1 MLLLIV
7 YYFKFCSLK
16 ILGGVILTESIH
28 LSLDTMGGD
37 HAPEIVIEGAAQ
49 SKIRY
54 PNLKFSFF
62 GENDKINPIINSLE
76 ILRNSNVIHTDQIID
91 ANEKPSIAVRKG
103 KNSSMGMAIQLVK
116 SGKADAL
123 VSAGNTG
130 ALMAMTKLI
139 LRPMDGITRPAIAA
153 YFPTIVG
160 ESCMLDLGANIECDA
175 QNLVQF
181 AFMGQAFANIV
192 MGIKNPSISLLNIGE
207 EEQKGLD
214 YIKEA
219 SKILYSLDKQINYI
233 GFIEGDKI
241 AQGMADVIIAD
252 GFSGNIS
259 LKTAEGTALL
269 VTSYLKK
276 ALKSSLSSKIGYLFA
291 KKAINN
297 FRLQMDPR
305 KYNGAVFLGLNGI
318 AVKSHGGTDA
328 FGFAN
333 AICVAVD
340 MVRYNFISDLQNK
353 ISKIEYT
360 L

>member
-1 MLLLIV
+1 
-7 YYFKFCSLK
+7 
-16 ILGGVILTESIH
+16 
-28 LSLDTMGGD
+28 MGGD
-37 HAPEIVIEGAAQ
+37 NAPQIIVDGAAQ
-49 SKIRY
+49 TKIRHPY
-54 PNLKFSFF
+54 VKFSFF
-62 GENDKINPIINSLE
+62 GNKIKLLPLINSSELLKESE
-76 ILRNSNVIHTDQIID
+76 IVHTEEFVD

-103 KNSSMGMAIQLVK
+103 RNSSMGMAIQSVK
-116 SGKADAL
+116 SGKADAI

-130 ALMAMTKLI
+130 ALMAMAKLF
-139 LRPMDGITRPAIAA
+139 LRPIEGINRPAIAA
-153 YFPTIVG
+153 YFPTITG
-160 ESCMLDLGANIECDA
+160 ESCMLDLGANIDCDA
-175 QNLVQF
+175 KNLVQF

-192 MGIKNPSISLLNIGE
+192 MGVDNPSISLLNIGE

-219 SKILYSLDKQINYI
+219 SQILSDLKSQINYA

-241 AQGMADVIIAD
+241 AQGISDVIIAD
-252 GFSGNIS
+252 GFSGNVS

-276 ALKSSLSSKIGYLFA
+276 ALSSSLSSKIGYLFA

-305 KYNGAVFLGLNGI
+305 KYNGAVFLGLNAV

-340 MVRYNFISDLQNK
+340 MVKYNFIHDLKNK
-353 ISKIEYT
+353 ISKIN
-360 L
+360 LSL

>member
-1 MLLLIV
+1 
-7 YYFKFCSLK
+7 
-16 ILGGVILTESIH
+16 
-28 LSLDTMGGD
+28 MGGD
-37 HAPEIVIEGAAQ
+37 NAPQIIVDGAAQ
-49 SKIRY
+49 TKIRHPY
-54 PNLKFSFF
+54 VKFSFF
-62 GENDKINPIINSLE
+62 GNKIKLLPLINSSEVLKESE
-76 ILRNSNVIHTDQIID
+76 IVHTEEFVD

-103 KNSSMGMAIQLVK
+103 RNSSMGMAIQSVK
-116 SGKADAL
+116 TGKADAI

-130 ALMAMTKLI
+130 ALMAMAKLF
-139 LRPMDGITRPAIAA
+139 LRPIEGINRPAIAA
-153 YFPTIVG
+153 YFPTITG
-160 ESCMLDLGANIECDA
+160 ESCMLDLGANIDCDA
-175 QNLVQF
+175 KNLVQF

-192 MGIKNPSISLLNIGE
+192 MGVDNPSISLLNIGE

-219 SKILYSLDKQINYI
+219 SQILSDLKSQINYA

-241 AQGMADVIIAD
+241 AQGISDVIIAD
-252 GFSGNIS
+252 GFSGNVS

-276 ALKSSLSSKIGYLFA
+276 ALSSSLSSKIGYLFA

-305 KYNGAVFLGLNGI
+305 KYNGAVFLGLNAV

-340 MVRYNFISDLQNK
+340 MVKYNFIHDLKNK
-353 ISKIEYT
+353 ISKIN
-360 L
+360 LSL

>member
-1 MLLLIV
+1 
-7 YYFKFCSLK
+7 
-16 ILGGVILTESIH
+16 
-28 LSLDTMGGD
+28 MGGD
-37 HAPEIVIEGAAQ
+37 KAPQIIVDGATQ
-49 SKIRY
+49 TKIRHPY
-54 PNLKFSFF
+54 VKFSFY
-62 GENDKINPIINSLE
+62 GNKIKLLPLIGSSEVLKESE
-76 ILRNSNVIHTDQIID
+76 IVHTDEFID
-91 ANEKPSIAVRKG
+91 PNEKPSIAVRKG
-103 KNSSMGMAIQLVK
+103 RNSSMGMAIQSVK
-116 SGKADAL
+116 SGKADAI

-130 ALMAMTKLI
+130 ALMAMAKLF
-139 LRPMDGITRPAIAA
+139 LRPIEGINRPAIAA
-153 YFPTIVG
+153 YFPTITG
-160 ESCMLDLGANIECDA
+160 ESCMLDLGANIDCDA
-175 QNLVQF
+175 KNLVQF

-192 MGIKNPSISLLNIGE
+192 MGVDNPSISLLNIGE

-219 SKILYSLDKQINYI
+219 SQILSDLKSQINYA

-241 AQGMADVIIAD
+241 AQGISDVIIAD
-252 GFSGNIS
+252 GFSGNVS

-276 ALKSSLSSKIGYLFA
+276 ALSSSLSSKIGYLFA

-305 KYNGAVFLGLNGI
+305 KYNGAVFLGLNAV

-340 MVRYNFISDLQNK
+340 MVKYNFIHDLKNK
-353 ISKIEYT
+353 ISKIN
-360 L
+360 LSL

>member
-1 MLLLIV
+1 
-7 YYFKFCSLK
+7 
-16 ILGGVILTESIH
+16 
-28 LSLDTMGGD
+28 
-37 HAPEIVIEGAAQ
+37 
-49 SKIRY
+49 
-54 PNLKFSFF
+54 
-62 GENDKINPIINSLE
+62 
-76 ILRNSNVIHTDQIID
+76 
-91 ANEKPSIAVRKG
+91 
-103 KNSSMGMAIQLVK
+103 MAIQSVK
-116 SGKADAL
+116 SGKADAI

-130 ALMAMTKLI
+130 ALMAMAKLF
-139 LRPMDGITRPAIAA
+139 LRPIEGINRPAIAA
-153 YFPTIVG
+153 YFPTITG
-160 ESCMLDLGANIECDA
+160 ESCMLDLGANIDCDA
-175 QNLVQF
+175 KNLVQF

-192 MGIKNPSISLLNIGE
+192 MGVDNPSISLLNIGE

-219 SKILYSLDKQINYI
+219 SQILSDLKSQINYA

-241 AQGMADVIIAD
+241 AQGISDVIIAD

-276 ALKSSLSSKIGYLFA
+276 ALSSSLSSKIGYLLA

-305 KYNGAVFLGLNGI
+305 KYNGAVFLGLNAV

-340 MVRYNFISDLQNK
+340 MVKYNFIHDLKNK
-353 ISKIEYT
+353 ISKIN
-360 L
+360 LSL

>member
-1 MLLLIV
+1 M
-7 YYFKFCSLK
+7 
-16 ILGGVILTESIH
+16 TQSIH
-28 LSLDTMGGD
+28 LSLDAMGGD
-37 HAPEIVIEGAAQ
+37 YAPQIVIEGAAQ

-62 GENDKINPIINSLE
+62 GNKDKIIPLINSLE

-116 SGKADAL
+116 SGKADAI

-130 ALMAMTKLI
+130 ALMAMSKLI

-160 ESCMLDLGANIECDA
+160 ESCMLDLGANIECDEK
-175 QNLVQF
+175 NLVQF

-219 SKILYSLDKQINYI
+219 SKILYSLDKQINYK

-276 ALKSSLSSKIGYLFA
+276 ALTSSLSSKIGYLFA

-333 AICVAVD
+333 AIGVAVD
-340 MVRYNFISDLQNK
+340 MVRYNFISDLKNK
-353 ISKIEYT
+353 ISKIEYR

>member
-1 MLLLIV
+1 
-7 YYFKFCSLK
+7 
-16 ILGGVILTESIH
+16 
-28 LSLDTMGGD
+28 MGGD
-37 HAPEIVIEGAAQ
+37 KAPQIIVDGATQ
-49 SKIRY
+49 TKIRHPY
-54 PNLKFSFF
+54 VKFSFY
-62 GENDKINPIINSLE
+62 GNKTKLLPLISSSEALKESE
-76 ILRNSNVIHTDQIID
+76 IVHTDEFID

-103 KNSSMGMAIQLVK
+103 RNSSMGMAIQSVK
-116 SGKADAL
+116 SGKADAI

-130 ALMAMTKLI
+130 ALMAMAKLF
-139 LRPMDGITRPAIAA
+139 LRPIEGINRPAIAA
-153 YFPTIVG
+153 YFPTITG
-160 ESCMLDLGANIECDA
+160 ESCMLDLGANIDCDA
-175 QNLVQF
+175 KNLVQF

-192 MGIKNPSISLLNIGE
+192 MGVDNPSISLLNIGE

-219 SKILYSLDKQINYI
+219 SQILSDLKSQINYA

-241 AQGMADVIIAD
+241 AQGVSDVIIAD
-252 GFSGNIS
+252 GFSGNVS

-276 ALKSSLSSKIGYLFA
+276 ALSSSLSSKIGYLFA

-305 KYNGAVFLGLNGI
+305 KYNGAVFLGLNAV

-340 MVRYNFISDLQNK
+340 MVKYNFIHDLKNK
-353 ISKIEYT
+353 ISKIN
-360 L
+360 LSL

>member
-1 MLLLIV
+1 MT
-7 YYFKFCSLK
+7 K
-16 ILGGVILTESIH
+16 SIH
-28 LSLDTMGGD
+28 LSLDAMGGD
-37 HAPEIVIEGAAQ
+37 NAPQIIVDGATQ
-49 SKIRY
+49 TKIRHPY
-54 PNLKFSFF
+54 VKFSFY
-62 GENDKINPIINSLE
+62 GNKLKLLPLISSSEVLKESE
-76 ILRNSNVIHTDQIID
+76 IVHTDEFID

-103 KNSSMGMAIQLVK
+103 RNSSMGMAIQSVK
-116 SGKADAL
+116 SGKADAI

-130 ALMAMTKLI
+130 ALMAMAKLF
-139 LRPMDGITRPAIAA
+139 LRPIEGINRPAIAA
-153 YFPTIVG
+153 YFPTITG
-160 ESCMLDLGANIECDA
+160 ESCMLDLGANIDCDA
-175 QNLVQF
+175 KNLVQF

-192 MGIKNPSISLLNIGE
+192 MGVDNPSISLLNIGE

-219 SKILYSLDKQINYI
+219 SQILSDLKSQINYA

-241 AQGMADVIIAD
+241 AQGISDVIIAD
-252 GFSGNIS
+252 GFSGNVS

-276 ALKSSLSSKIGYLFA
+276 ALSSSLSSKIGYLFA

-305 KYNGAVFLGLNGI
+305 KYNGAVFLGLNAV

-340 MVRYNFISDLQNK
+340 MVKYNFIHDLKNK
-353 ISKIEYT
+353 ISKIN
-360 L
+360 LSL

>member
-1 MLLLIV
+1 MT
-7 YYFKFCSLK
+7 KH
-16 ILGGVILTESIH
+16 IH
-28 LSLDTMGGD
+28 LSLDAMGGD
-37 HAPEIVIEGAAQ
+37 YAPDIIIEGAAQ

-54 PNLKFSFF
+54 PNLIFSFF
-62 GENDKINPIINSLE
+62 GNKEQIVPLINSFKILE
-76 ILRNSNVIHTDQIID
+76 NSNVIHTNEIIE
-91 ANEKPSIAVRKG
+91 ANDKPSVAVRKG

-130 ALMAMTKLI
+130 ALMAMTKLL

-153 YFPTIVG
+153 YFPTIMG
-160 ESCMLDLGANIECDA
+160 ESCMLDLGANIECDTK
-175 QNLVQF
+175 NLVQF

-192 MGIKNPSISLLNIGE
+192 MGIKNPTISLLNIGE

-219 SKILYSLDKQINYI
+219 SKILISLNRQINYK

-252 GFSGNIS
+252 GFSGNVS

-276 ALKSSLSSKIGYLFA
+276 ALSSSIFSKIGYLFA
-291 KKAINN
+291 KRAISD

-333 AICVAVD
+333 AIGVAVD
-340 MVRYNFISDLQNK
+340 MVRYDFISNLKDK
-353 ISKIEYT
+353 INKIEYS

>member
-1 MLLLIV
+1 M
-7 YYFKFCSLK
+7 KK
-16 ILGGVILTESIH
+16 PIH
-28 LSLDTMGGD
+28 LSLDAMGGD
-37 HAPEIVIEGAAQ
+37 DAPEIIVNGAAQ
-49 SKIRY
+49 SKIRH

-62 GENDKINPIINSLE
+62 GDKNKLTPLISSLSILENSII
-76 ILRNSNVIHTDQIID
+76 VHTNEIID

-103 KNSSMGMAIQLVK
+103 KNSSMGMAIQSVK
-116 SGKADAL
+116 SGDTDAI

-130 ALMAMTKLI
+130 ALMAMTKLF
-139 LRPMDGITRPAIAA
+139 LRPIEGISRPAIAA
-153 YFPTIVG
+153 YFPTIKG

-175 QNLVQF
+175 KNLVQF

-192 MGIKNPSISLLNIGE
+192 MGIDDPSITLLNIGE

-219 SKILYSLDKQINYI
+219 SQILFNLRNQINYK

-241 AQGMADVIIAD
+241 AQGMSDVIITD
-252 GFSGNIS
+252 GFVGNVS
-259 LKTAEGTALL
+259 LKTAEGTARL

-276 ALKSSLSSKIGYLFA
+276 AFSSSLSSKIGYFFA
-291 KKAINN
+291 RRAIND
-297 FRLQMDPR
+297 FKLQMDPR

-340 MVRYNFISDLQNK
+340 MVEYNFISDLKNK
-353 ISKIEYT
+353 ISGLEINI
-360 L
+360 

>member
-1 MLLLIV
+1 MT
-7 YYFKFCSLK
+7 KH
-16 ILGGVILTESIH
+16 IH
-28 LSLDTMGGD
+28 LSLYAIGGD
-37 HAPEIVIEGAAQ
+37 YAPDIIIEGAAQ

-54 PNLKFSFF
+54 PNLIFSFF
-62 GENDKINPIINSLE
+62 GNKEKIIPLINSFK
-76 ILRNSNVIHTDQIID
+76 ILDNSNVIHTNEIIE
-91 ANEKPSIAVRKG
+91 ANDKPSVALRKG

-130 ALMAMTKLI
+130 ALMAMSKLL

-160 ESCMLDLGANIECDA
+160 ESCMLDLGANIECDTK
-175 QNLVQF
+175 NLVQF

-192 MGIKNPSISLLNIGE
+192 MGIKNPTISLLNIGE

-219 SKILYSLDKQINYI
+219 SKILISLDKQINYK

-252 GFSGNIS
+252 GFSGNVS

-276 ALKSSLSSKIGYLFA
+276 ALSSSIFSKIGYLFA
-291 KKAINN
+291 KRAISD

-333 AICVAVD
+333 AIGVAVD
-340 MVRYNFISDLQNK
+340 MVRYDFITNLKDK
-353 ISKIEYT
+353 INKIEYS

>member
-1 MLLLIV
+1 MIENNKNQIILAIDTYGADGGESVVIDGCDYIANQLNVFFIFVGNKSLITPLIN
-7 YYFKFCSLK
+7 K
-16 ILGGVILTESIH
+16 
-28 LSLDTMGGD
+28 
-37 HAPEIVIEGAAQ
+37 
-49 SKIRY
+49 SK
-54 PNLKFSFF
+54 NLKSY
-62 GENDKINPIINSLE
+62 NIINTLDYIEANTKGSDA
-76 ILRNSNVIHTDQIID
+76 LRSGK
-91 ANEKPSIAVRKG
+91 ESSMRIAVD
-103 KNSSMGMAIQLVK
+103 LVK
-116 SGKADAL
+116 EGKADA
-123 VSAGNTG
+123 VISAGNTG
-130 ALMAMTKLI
+130 ALLAISYIVLRTIDGISRPAMT
-139 LRPMDGITRPAIAA
+139 A
-153 YFPTIVG
+153 YFPTMKG
-160 ESCMLDLGANIECDA
+160 ETAMLDLGANIECDEK
-175 QNLVQF
+175 NLVQF

-192 MGIKNPSISLLNIGE
+192 MGIKDPSVSLLNIGE

-219 SKILYSLDKQINYI
+219 SKILYTLDKQINYK

-333 AICVAVD
+333 AIGVAVD
-340 MVRYNFISDLQNK
+340 MVRYNFISDLKNK
-353 ISKIEYT
+353 INKIEYR

>member
-1 MLLLIV
+1 
-7 YYFKFCSLK
+7 
-16 ILGGVILTESIH
+16 LTKSIR
-28 LSLDTMGGD
+28 LSLDAMGGD
-37 HAPEIVIEGAAQ
+37 NAPQIIVDGAAQ
-49 SKIRY
+49 TKIRHPY
-54 PNLKFSFF
+54 VKFSFF
-62 GENDKINPIINSLE
+62 GNKIKLLPLINSSEVLKESE
-76 ILRNSNVIHTDQIID
+76 IVHTDEFVD

-103 KNSSMGMAIQLVK
+103 RNSSMGMAIQSVK
-116 SGKADAL
+116 SGKADAI

-130 ALMAMTKLI
+130 ALMAMAKLF
-139 LRPMDGITRPAIAA
+139 LRPIEGINRPAIAA
-153 YFPTIVG
+153 YFPTITG
-160 ESCMLDLGANIECDA
+160 ESCMLDLGANIDCDA
-175 QNLVQF
+175 KNLVQF

-192 MGIKNPSISLLNIGE
+192 MGVDNPSISLLNIGE

-219 SKILYSLDKQINYI
+219 SQILSDLKSQINYA

-241 AQGMADVIIAD
+241 AQGISDVIIAD
-252 GFSGNIS
+252 GFSGNVS

-276 ALKSSLSSKIGYLFA
+276 ALSSSLSSKIGYLFA

-305 KYNGAVFLGLNGI
+305 KYNGAVFLGLNAV
-318 AVKSHGGTDA
+318 AVKSHGGTDG

-340 MVRYNFISDLQNK
+340 MVKYNFIHDLKNK
-353 ISKIEYT
+353 ISKIN
-360 L
+360 LSL

>member
-1 MLLLIV
+1 
-7 YYFKFCSLK
+7 
-16 ILGGVILTESIH
+16 LTKSIR
-28 LSLDTMGGD
+28 LSLDAMGGD
-37 HAPEIVIEGAAQ
+37 NAPQIIVDGAAQ
-49 SKIRY
+49 TKIRHPY
-54 PNLKFSFF
+54 VKFSFF
-62 GENDKINPIINSLE
+62 GNKIKLLPLINSSEVLKESE
-76 ILRNSNVIHTDQIID
+76 IVHTDEFVD

-103 KNSSMGMAIQLVK
+103 RNSSMGMAIQSVK
-116 SGKADAL
+116 SGKADAI

-130 ALMAMTKLI
+130 ALMAMAKLF
-139 LRPMDGITRPAIAA
+139 LRPIEGINRPAIAA
-153 YFPTIVG
+153 YFPTITG
-160 ESCMLDLGANIECDA
+160 ESCMLDLGANIDCDA
-175 QNLVQF
+175 KNLVQF

-192 MGIKNPSISLLNIGE
+192 MGVDNPSISLLNIGE

-219 SKILYSLDKQINYI
+219 SQILSDLKSQINYA

-241 AQGMADVIIAD
+241 AQGISDVIIAD
-252 GFSGNIS
+252 GFSGNVS

-276 ALKSSLSSKIGYLFA
+276 ALSSSLSSKIGYLFA

-305 KYNGAVFLGLNGI
+305 KYNGAVFLGLNAV

-340 MVRYNFISDLQNK
+340 MVKYNFIHDLKNK
-353 ISKIEYT
+353 ISKIN
-360 L
+360 LSL

>member
-1 MLLLIV
+1 
-7 YYFKFCSLK
+7 
-16 ILGGVILTESIH
+16 
-28 LSLDTMGGD
+28 MGGD
-37 HAPEIVIEGAAQ
+37 YAPDIIIEGAAQ

-54 PNLKFSFF
+54 PNLIFSFF
-62 GENDKINPIINSLE
+62 GNKDKIIPLINSYNVLE
-76 ILRNSNVIHTDQIID
+76 GSSVIHTSEIIKAD
-91 ANEKPSIAVRKG
+91 EKPSVAVRKG
-103 KNSSMGMAIQLVK
+103 KNSSMGMAIELVK

-130 ALMAMTKLI
+130 ALMAMTKLL

-175 QNLVQF
+175 KNLVQF

-192 MGIKNPSISLLNIGE
+192 MGIKNPTISLLNIGE

-219 SKILYSLDKQINYI
+219 SKILISLDKQINYK

-252 GFSGNIS
+252 GFSGNVS

-276 ALKSSLSSKIGYLFA
+276 ALSSSIFSKIGYLFA
-291 KKAINN
+291 KRAIND

-333 AICVAVD
+333 AIGVAVD
-340 MVRYNFISDLQNK
+340 MVRYNFISNLKNK
-353 ISKIEYT
+353 INKIEYS

>member
-1 MLLLIV
+1 MT
-7 YYFKFCSLK
+7 KP
-16 ILGGVILTESIH
+16 IH
-28 LSLDTMGGD
+28 LSLDAMGGD
-37 HAPEIVIEGAAQ
+37 NAPEIVINGAAQ

-54 PNLKFSFF
+54 PHLTYTFF
-62 GENDKINPIINSLE
+62 GNKDKLLPLIKSQEILNNSNIIHTNEIISSNDKPSLA
-76 ILRNSNVIHTDQIID
+76 I
-91 ANEKPSIAVRKG
+91 RKG
-103 KNSSMGMAIQLVK
+103 KNSSMGMAIQSVK
-116 SGKADAL
+116 SGKADGL

-130 ALMAMTKLI
+130 ALMAMSKLI
-139 LRPMDGITRPAIAA
+139 LRPMEGITRPAIVA

-175 QNLVQF
+175 KNLVQF

-192 MGIKNPSISLLNIGE
+192 MGIKDPTISLLNIGE

-219 SKILYSLDKQINYI
+219 SKILISLKKQINYK

-241 AQGMADVIIAD
+241 AQGYADVIIAD

-276 ALKSSLSSKIGYLFA
+276 TLSSSLSAKIGYLFA

-318 AVKSHGGTDA
+318 AVKSHGGTDS

-333 AICVAVD
+333 AIGVAVD
-340 MVRYNFISDLQNK
+340 MVRYNFISDLRNK
-353 ISKIEYT
+353 INKIEYS

>member
-1 MLLLIV
+1 MN
-7 YYFKFCSLK
+7 K
-16 ILGGVILTESIH
+16 SIH
-28 LSLDTMGGD
+28 LSLDAMGGD
-37 HAPEIVIEGAAQ
+37 NAPRIVVEGAAQ
-49 SKIRY
+49 SKIRH
-54 PNLKFSFF
+54 PNIKFSFF
-62 GENDKINPIINSLE
+62 GNKNKLSTLINSQSILKNSE
-76 ILRNSNVIHTDQIID
+76 IIHTDDTID

-103 KNSSMGMAIQLVK
+103 RNSSMGMAIQSVK
-116 SGKADAL
+116 SGYTDAI

-130 ALMAMTKLI
+130 ALMAMTKLF
-139 LRPMDGITRPAIAA
+139 LRPIEGISRPAIAA
-153 YFPTIVG
+153 YFPTING

-175 QNLVQF
+175 KNLVQF
-181 AFMGQAFANIV
+181 AFMGQAFATVV
-192 MGIKNPSISLLNIGE
+192 MGINNPSISLLNIGE

-219 SKILYSLDKQINYI
+219 SQILSELRDQINYT

-241 AQGMADVIIAD
+241 AKGISDVIIAD

-276 ALKSSLSSKIGYLFA
+276 AFSSSLSSKIGYFFA
-291 KKAINN
+291 KKSIGD
-297 FRLQMDPR
+297 FKLQMDPR

-340 MVRYNFISDLQNK
+340 MVKYNYIHDLKNK
-353 ISKIEYT
+353 ISKIS
-360 L
+360 LSI

>member
-1 MLLLIV
+1 
-7 YYFKFCSLK
+7 
-16 ILGGVILTESIH
+16 
-28 LSLDTMGGD
+28 MGGD
-37 HAPEIVIEGAAQ
+37 NAPQIIVDGAAQ
-49 SKIRY
+49 TKIRHPY
-54 PNLKFSFF
+54 VKFSFF
-62 GENDKINPIINSLE
+62 GNKIKLLPLISSSEVLKESE
-76 ILRNSNVIHTDQIID
+76 IVHTEEFID

-103 KNSSMGMAIQLVK
+103 RNSSMGMAIQSVK
-116 SGKADAL
+116 SGKADAI

-130 ALMAMTKLI
+130 ALMAMAKLF
-139 LRPMDGITRPAIAA
+139 LRPIEGINRPAIAA
-153 YFPTIVG
+153 YFPTITG
-160 ESCMLDLGANIECDA
+160 ESCMLDLGANIDCDA
-175 QNLVQF
+175 KNLVQF

-192 MGIKNPSISLLNIGE
+192 MGVDNPSISLLNIGE

-219 SKILYSLDKQINYI
+219 SQILSDLKSQINYA

-241 AQGMADVIIAD
+241 AQGISDVIIAD
-252 GFSGNIS
+252 GFSGNVS

-276 ALKSSLSSKIGYLFA
+276 ALSSSLSSKIGYLFA

-305 KYNGAVFLGLNGI
+305 KYNGAVFLGLNAV

-340 MVRYNFISDLQNK
+340 MVKYNFIHDLKDK
-353 ISKIEYT
+353 ISKIN
-360 L
+360 LSI

>member
-1 MLLLIV
+1 
-7 YYFKFCSLK
+7 
-16 ILGGVILTESIH
+16 
-28 LSLDTMGGD
+28 MGGD
-37 HAPEIVIEGAAQ
+37 YAPKIVVDGAAQ
-49 SKIRY
+49 SKVRY

-62 GENDKINPIINSLE
+62 GDKE
-76 ILRNSNVIHTDQIID
+76 ILLPLINNQELLNNSNIIHTTEIID
-91 ANEKPSIAVRKG
+91 SNEKPSIALRKG

-130 ALMAMTKLI
+130 ALMAMTKLM

-160 ESCMLDLGANIECDA
+160 ESCMLDLGANIDCDSK
-175 QNLVQF
+175 NLVQF

-192 MGIKNPSISLLNIGE
+192 MGIKDPTISLLNIGE

-219 SKILYSLDKQINYI
+219 SKILISLKKKINYN

-241 AQGMADVIIAD
+241 AKGMADVIIAD
-252 GFSGNIS
+252 GFSGNVS

-276 ALKSSLSSKIGYLFA
+276 ALSSSFSSKIGYWFA

-328 FGFAN
+328 YGFAN
-333 AICVAVD
+333 AIGVAVD
-340 MVRYNFISDLQNK
+340 MVRYDFISNLKNK
-353 ISKIEYT
+353 ISKIEYN

>member
-1 MLLLIV
+1 MT
-7 YYFKFCSLK
+7 KH
-16 ILGGVILTESIH
+16 IH
-28 LSLDTMGGD
+28 LSLDAMGGD
-37 HAPEIVIEGAAQ
+37 YAPDIIIEGAAQ

-54 PNLKFSFF
+54 PNLIFSFF
-62 GENDKINPIINSLE
+62 GNKDKIIPLINSYNVLE
-76 ILRNSNVIHTDQIID
+76 GSSVIHTSEIIKAD
-91 ANEKPSIAVRKG
+91 EKPSVAVRKG
-103 KNSSMGMAIQLVK
+103 KNSSMGMAIELVK

-130 ALMAMTKLI
+130 ALMAMTKLL

-175 QNLVQF
+175 KNLVQF

-192 MGIKNPSISLLNIGE
+192 MGIKNPTISLLNIGE

-219 SKILYSLDKQINYI
+219 SKILISLDKQINYK

-252 GFSGNIS
+252 GFSGNVS

-276 ALKSSLSSKIGYLFA
+276 ALSSSIFSKIGYLFA
-291 KKAINN
+291 KRAIND

-333 AICVAVD
+333 AIGVAVD
-340 MVRYNFISDLQNK
+340 MVRYNFISNLKNK
-353 ISKIEYT
+353 INKIEYS

>member
-1 MLLLIV
+1 MT
-7 YYFKFCSLK
+7 K
-16 ILGGVILTESIH
+16 SIH
-28 LSLDTMGGD
+28 LSLDAMGGD
-37 HAPEIVIEGAAQ
+37 NAPQIIVDGAAQ
-49 SKIRY
+49 SKIRHPY
-54 PNLKFSFF
+54 LKFSFF
-62 GENDKINPIINSLE
+62 GNKYKLLPLISSLE
-76 ILRNSNVIHTDQIID
+76 SLKESEIIHTDETID

-103 KNSSMGMAIQLVK
+103 GNSSMGMAIKSVK
-116 SGKADAL
+116 SGKADAI

-130 ALMAMTKLI
+130 ALMAMAKLF
-139 LRPMDGITRPAIAA
+139 LRPIEGINRPAIAA
-153 YFPTIVG
+153 YFPTIKG

-175 QNLVQF
+175 KNLVQF

-192 MGIKNPSISLLNIGE
+192 MGVDNPSISLLNIGE

-219 SKILYSLDKQINYI
+219 SKILSSFKSQINYT

-241 AQGMADVIIAD
+241 AQGVSDVIIAD
-252 GFSGNIS
+252 GFIGNVS

-276 ALKSSLSSKIGYLFA
+276 ALSSSLSSKIGYLFA
-291 KKAINN
+291 KKAIKD

-305 KYNGAVFLGLNGI
+305 KYNGAVFLGLNAI

-340 MVRYNFISDLQNK
+340 MVKYNFIHDLKNK
-353 ISKIEYT
+353 ISKIN
-360 L
+360 LGM

>member
-1 MLLLIV
+1 MT
-7 YYFKFCSLK
+7 K
-16 ILGGVILTESIH
+16 SIH
-28 LSLDTMGGD
+28 LSLDAMGGD
-37 HAPEIVIEGAAQ
+37 NAPQIIVDGAAQ
-49 SKIRY
+49 TKIRHPY
-54 PNLKFSFF
+54 VKFSFF
-62 GENDKINPIINSLE
+62 GNKIKLLPLISSSEVLKESE
-76 ILRNSNVIHTDQIID
+76 IVHTDEFID

-103 KNSSMGMAIQLVK
+103 RNSSMGMAIQSVK
-116 SGKADAL
+116 SGKADAI

-130 ALMAMTKLI
+130 ALMAMAKLF
-139 LRPMDGITRPAIAA
+139 LRPIEGINRPAIAA
-153 YFPTIVG
+153 YFPTITG
-160 ESCMLDLGANIECDA
+160 ESCMLDLGANIDCDA
-175 QNLVQF
+175 KNLVQF

-192 MGIKNPSISLLNIGE
+192 MGVDNPSISLLNIGE

-219 SKILYSLDKQINYI
+219 SQILSDLKSQINYA

-241 AQGMADVIIAD
+241 AQGISDVIIAD
-252 GFSGNIS
+252 GFSGNVS

-276 ALKSSLSSKIGYLFA
+276 ALSSSLSSKIGYLFA

-305 KYNGAVFLGLNGI
+305 KYNGAVFLGLNAV

-340 MVRYNFISDLQNK
+340 MVKYNFIHDLKNK
-353 ISKIEYT
+353 ISKIN
-360 L
+360 LSL

>member
-1 MLLLIV
+1 
-7 YYFKFCSLK
+7 
-16 ILGGVILTESIH
+16 
-28 LSLDTMGGD
+28 MGGD
-37 HAPEIVIEGAAQ
+37 YAPQIVIEGAAQ

-54 PNLKFSFF
+54 PNLNFSFF
-62 GENDKINPIINSLE
+62 GNKDKIIPLINSLE
-76 ILRNSNVIHTDQIID
+76 ILRSSNVIHTDQIID

-116 SGKADAL
+116 SGKADAI

-130 ALMAMTKLI
+130 ALMAMSKLI

-160 ESCMLDLGANIECDA
+160 ESCMLDLGANIECDKK
-175 QNLVQF
+175 NLVQF

-192 MGIKNPSISLLNIGE
+192 MGIKDPSVSLLNIGE

-219 SKILYSLDKQINYI
+219 SKILYSLDKQINYK

-333 AICVAVD
+333 AIGVAVD
-340 MVRYNFISDLQNK
+340 MVRYNFISDLKNK
-353 ISKIEYT
+353 ISKIEYR

>member
-1 MLLLIV
+1 
-7 YYFKFCSLK
+7 
-16 ILGGVILTESIH
+16 
-28 LSLDTMGGD
+28 MGGD
-37 HAPEIVIEGAAQ
+37 NAPQIIVDGAAQ
-49 SKIRY
+49 TKIRHPY
-54 PNLKFSFF
+54 VKFSFF
-62 GENDKINPIINSLE
+62 GNKIKLLPLINSSEVLKESE
-76 ILRNSNVIHTDQIID
+76 IVHTDEFVD

-103 KNSSMGMAIQLVK
+103 RNSSMGMAIQSVK
-116 SGKADAL
+116 SGKADAI

-130 ALMAMTKLI
+130 ALMAMAKLF
-139 LRPMDGITRPAIAA
+139 LRPIEGINRPAIAA
-153 YFPTIVG
+153 YFPTITG
-160 ESCMLDLGANIECDA
+160 ESCMLDLGANIDCDA
-175 QNLVQF
+175 KNLVQF

-192 MGIKNPSISLLNIGE
+192 MGVDNPSISLLNIGE

-219 SKILYSLDKQINYI
+219 SQILSDLKSQINYA

-241 AQGMADVIIAD
+241 AQGISDVIIAD
-252 GFSGNIS
+252 GFSGNVS

-276 ALKSSLSSKIGYLFA
+276 ALSSSLSSKIGYLFA

-305 KYNGAVFLGLNGI
+305 KYNGAVFLGLNAV
-318 AVKSHGGTDA
+318 AVKSHGGTDG

-340 MVRYNFISDLQNK
+340 MVKYNFIHDLKNK
-353 ISKIEYT
+353 ISKIN
-360 L
+360 LSL